1 MLSAS
6 YCCRCVDIETKEE
19 AADSTSARAVLR
31 VAKLLD
37 WEAFDTLYLN
47 VVVED
52 KNTDPAYKNAQ
63 SSNG

>member
-6 YCCRCVDIETKEE
+6 YCCRCVDIETKKE
-19 AADSTSARAVLR
+19 AADSASAKAVLK

-37 WEAFDTLYLN
+37 WEAFDTLYLT

-52 KNTDPAYKNAQ
+52 ENTDEAYKDAQ
-63 SSNG
+63 SASG